1 MTGTDTKPA
10 AAVEAYFADP
20 GRVGASGG
28 ENGRRSSHGPLA
40 NLLNAVGASLEPR
53 VSRVGELAGR
63 GAGDA
68 RLGPHAASN
77 CGRTGRATAGLHA
90 CDREVVIE

>member
-28 ENGRRSSHGPLA
+28 ETGNRSSHGPLA
-40 NLLNAVGASLEPR
+40 NPLDAVGASLEPQ
-53 VSRVGELAGR
+53 VFRVGELAGR

-68 RLGPHAASN
+68 RP
-77 CGRTGRATAGLHA
+77 GLHA
-90 CDREVVIE
+90 AKRPRKDRPRDGRLARLRPRSRC

>member
-10 AAVEAYFADP
+10 AAVKAYFADP

-28 ENGRRSSHGPLA
+28 ETGKRLSHGPLA

-53 VSRVGELAGR
+53 VFRVCELVGR

-68 RLGPHAASN
+68 RLGPHAAKQLRKDRPRD
-77 CGRTGRATAGLHA
+77 GQHA
-90 CDREVVIE
+90 RPRLRSRY